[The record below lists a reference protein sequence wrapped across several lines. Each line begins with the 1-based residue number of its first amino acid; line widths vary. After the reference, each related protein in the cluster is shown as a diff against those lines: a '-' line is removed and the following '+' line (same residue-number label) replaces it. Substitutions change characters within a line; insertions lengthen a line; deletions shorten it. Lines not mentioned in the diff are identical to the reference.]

1 MKKALLVLGLLV
13 MAGCSAEDWERGWDP
28 DGLTVAERIMVEAKE
43 RNRIEDRKTSLKDG
57 RVYIGMTQRELARLW
72 ERPHDSWIDRSTS
85 RYGIAEWWSFDY
97 SCEPTRFAG
106 YYNFHFENGI
116 LTYWSEN

>member
-13 MAGCSAEDWERGWDP
+13 MFGCEPYWETEMGKRE
-28 DGLTVAERIMVEAKE
+28 LERRAHEKE
-43 RNRIEDRKTSLKDG
+43 RLPMLRDG
-57 RVYIGMTQRELARLW
+57 MIHIGMTDDEFARLW

>member
-57 RVYIGMTQRELARLW
+57 RVYIGMTQRELA
-72 ERPHDSWIDRSTS
+72 S